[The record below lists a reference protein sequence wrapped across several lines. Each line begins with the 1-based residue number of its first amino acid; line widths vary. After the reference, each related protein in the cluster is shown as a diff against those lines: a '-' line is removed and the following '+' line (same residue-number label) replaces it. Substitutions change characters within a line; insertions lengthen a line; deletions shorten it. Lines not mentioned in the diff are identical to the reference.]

1 MSSTLYSIVCPV
13 FNSEDSLRELLLR
26 TAEMFSK
33 HTLNFEMIFVD
44 DASTDGS
51 WIEIEKL
58 KNDFPDK
65 ISGIQLSRNFGQH
78 NATLCGINQAR
89 GQFIITIDDDL
100 QNPPEEI
107 PMLINK
113 QQETGAELVYGIF
126 GKNKHHA
133 RWRNAG
139 SKVVKK
145 MSKTYRKTPGDGSS
159 FRLLNRSLA
168 DHLQRHDHSFIFLDE
183 VLLWYTN
190 SVAFA
195 LVKHEKRKYRQS
207 GYSPFKIWKLTANL
221 VFYYTNLPLKLL
233 FYGGLSMSFIG
244 FVLIMYFL
252 TMKILH
258 DVPLGYTSLIV
269 AILFSSSV
277 ILLGMGV
284 IGEYLSRI
292 YNMLNKKPPYAVR
305 KQI

>member
-1 MSSTLYSIVCPV
+1 MSSLLYSIVSPV
-13 FNSEDSLRELLLR
+13 YNSEASLRELFVR
-26 TAEMFSK
+26 TREVFNK
-33 HTLNFEMIFVD
+33 HALNFELIFVD
-44 DASTDGS
+44 DASSDDS
-51 WIEIEKL
+51 WQEIEKL
-58 KNDFPDK
+58 KAEFPDTIK
-65 ISGIQLSRNFGQH
+65 GLQLSRNFGQH

-89 GQFIITIDDDL
+89 GEFIITIDDDL

-107 PMLINK
+107 FGLIKK
-113 QQETGAELVYGIF
+113 QEETNAELVYGVY
-126 GKNKHHA
+126 GHNKHHA
-133 RWRNAG
+133 LWRNAG
-139 SKVVKK
+139 SRMVKK

-159 FRLLNRSLA
+159 FRLINRNLA

-190 SVAFA
+190 SVSFV

-207 GYSPFKIWKLTANL
+207 GYSPFKIWRLTANL

-233 FYGGLSMSFIG
+233 FYGGLSMSLIG
-244 FVLIMYFL
+244 FVMIIYFL
-252 TMKILH
+252 AMKIIH

-277 ILLGMGV
+277 ILLGIGV

-292 YNMLNKKPPYAVR
+292 YNMLNRKPPYSVR
-305 KQI
+305 KKI